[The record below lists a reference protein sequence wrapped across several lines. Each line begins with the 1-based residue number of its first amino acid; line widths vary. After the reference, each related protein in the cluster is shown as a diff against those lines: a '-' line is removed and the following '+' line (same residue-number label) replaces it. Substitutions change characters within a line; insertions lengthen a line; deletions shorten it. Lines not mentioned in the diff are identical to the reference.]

1 MTLSEKQTQSSFYS
15 AREYLIPGLFFTFF
29 SIRIGILPYLLQLF
43 SAFWIF
49 RGLGKLQ
56 NHNKNLR
63 EAYALSAGLLFWQI
77 VLLGLM
83 VSPVAQT
90 PFFSASPIPALA
102 VTGLRMALLLLI
114 RRGLKEMCSFYE
126 ITSERDP
133 FLWLSVWLTSITALG
148 LLFPEISGSFLMGA
162 SMVIWFIALMVS
174 CFRLTEEMLA
184 LMPVFPE
191 PELSPGER
199 RLTKLYFPV
208 CILLTGTCVF
218 WNHLSLDTAEKAP
231 VSQEAQA
238 VSQKLSSLGIPAE
251 ILSDLSQTD
260 LLRMKDA
267 SAVHTDSQKIYFSN
281 QLYSSGQELPK
292 ESLSATAVYV
302 RLSHNRA
309 AVIEHFRIN
318 GFSPWWQDSFA
329 IFPDPVPAEDRSPI
343 SGHLLFSRGG
353 TDYTAP
359 ISRLQKGIRT
369 SASLFGPSSSY
380 CISGAFSFPYGSQN
394 QRGYI
399 LYETQLPDL
408 QSVYL
413 MSFNYYHAG
422 HPFHIPYQRMDR
434 ALMDGFAGGIGT
446 RRMQHYATCW
456 TEEFTVSPAET
467 DDALSPALPEA

>member
-1 MTLSEKQTQSSFYS
+1 MTLNEKQAQSSFYT

-29 SIRIGILPYLLQLF
+29 SIRISILPYILQIL
-43 SAFWIF
+43 SAYWIF

-63 EAYALSAGLLFWQI
+63 EAYALSAGLLFWQML
-77 VLLGLM
+77 LLGLL

-90 PFFSASPIPALA
+90 PLFSASPIPALA

-446 RRMQHYATCW
+446 RRMQHYTTCW
-456 TEEFTVSPAET
+456 TEDFTVSPAET
-467 DDALSPALPEA
+467 DAVLPPAPPEA

>member
-1 MTLSEKQTQSSFYS
+1 MGLLVSPA
-15 AREYLIPGLFFTFF
+15 ARTP
-29 SIRIGILPYLLQLF
+29 LF
-43 SAFWIF
+43 SD
-49 RGLGKLQ
+49 
-56 NHNKNLR
+56 
-63 EAYALSAGLLFWQI
+63 
-77 VLLGLM
+77 
-83 VSPVAQT
+83 SPL
-90 PFFSASPIPALA
+90 PALA

-114 RRGLKEMCSFYE
+114 RRGLKEMCRVYE
-126 ITSERDP
+126 IPSERDP
-133 FLWLSVWLTSITALG
+133 FLWLSVWLAAATVLG
-148 LLFPEISGSFLMGA
+148 LLFPGTSSGLFAGLPVILWFL
-162 SMVIWFIALMVS
+162 VLIVS

-199 RLTKLYFPV
+199 RLTNLYFPV

-231 VSQEAQA
+231 FSQEAQA

-260 LLRMKDA
+260 PPSHEGCLRC
-267 SAVHTDSQKIYFSN
+267 TYCSQKIYFSN
-281 QLYSSGQELPK
+281 QLYSSGQELP
-292 ESLSATAVYV
+292 EGILSATAVYV

-413 MSFNYYHAG
+413 MSFNYYHVG

-434 ALMDGFAGGIGT
+434 GPDGWIRRRNRNTANAALHHLLD
-446 RRMQHYATCW
+446 
-456 TEEFTVSPAET
+456 
-467 DDALSPALPEA
+467 

>member
-1 MTLSEKQTQSSFYS
+1 MTLNEKQTQSSFYT

-29 SIRIGILPYLLQLF
+29 SIRISILPYILQIL
-43 SAFWIF
+43 SAYWIF

-63 EAYALSAGLLFWQI
+63 EAYALSAGLLFWQML
-77 VLLGLM
+77 LLGLL

-90 PFFSASPIPALA
+90 PLFSASPIPALA

-302 RLSHNRA
+302 QLSHNRA

-446 RRMQHYATCW
+446 RRMQHYTTCW

>member
-1 MTLSEKQTQSSFYS
+1 MTLNEKQTQSSFYT

-29 SIRIGILPYLLQLF
+29 SIRISILPYILQSL
-43 SAFWIF
+43 SAYWIF

-63 EAYALSAGLLFWQI
+63 EAYALSAGLLFWQML
-77 VLLGLM
+77 LLGLL

-90 PFFSASPIPALA
+90 PLFSASPIPALA

-446 RRMQHYATCW
+446 RRMQHYTTCW

>member
-1 MTLSEKQTQSSFYS
+1 MGLLVSPA
-15 AREYLIPGLFFTFF
+15 ARTP
-29 SIRIGILPYLLQLF
+29 LF
-43 SAFWIF
+43 SD
-49 RGLGKLQ
+49 
-56 NHNKNLR
+56 
-63 EAYALSAGLLFWQI
+63 
-77 VLLGLM
+77 
-83 VSPVAQT
+83 SPL
-90 PFFSASPIPALA
+90 PALA

-114 RRGLKEMCSFYE
+114 RRGLKEMCRVYE
-126 ITSERDP
+126 IPSERDP
-133 FLWLSVWLTSITALG
+133 FLWLSVWLAAATVLG
-148 LLFPEISGSFLMGA
+148 LLFPGTSSVLFAGLPVILWFL
-162 SMVIWFIALMVS
+162 VLIVS

-281 QLYSSGQELPK
+281 QRYSHGPELPK
-292 ESLSATAVYV
+292 VSLSATAVYV

-446 RRMQHYATCW
+446 RRMQHYTTCW

>member
-1 MTLSEKQTQSSFYS
+1 MTLNEKQTQSSFYT

-29 SIRIGILPYLLQLF
+29 SIRISILPYILQIL
-43 SAFWIF
+43 SAYWIF

-63 EAYALSAGLLFWQI
+63 EAYALSAGLLFWQML
-77 VLLGLM
+77 LLGLL

-90 PFFSASPIPALA
+90 PLFSASPIPALA

-238 VSQKLSSLGIPAE
+238 VFQKLSSLGIPAE

-446 RRMQHYATCW
+446 RRMQHYTTCW

>member
-102 VTGLRMALLLLI
+102 VTSLRMALLLLI
-114 RRGLKEMCSFYE
+114 RRGLKEMCSSYE

-133 FLWLSVWLTSITALG
+133 FLWLSVWLASITALG
-148 LLFPEISGSFLMGA
+148 LLFPEISSSFLMGA
-162 SMVIWFIALMVS
+162 SMVIWFIVLMVS

-184 LMPVFPE
+184 LMPIFPE
-191 PELSPGER
+191 PELSPGEK
-199 RLTKLYFPV
+199 RLTKLYFPA
-208 CILLTGTCVF
+208 CFLLAGTCVF
-218 WNHLSLDTAEKAP
+218 WNHLSLDMTEKAP
-231 VSQEAQA
+231 IFQEAQA

-251 ILSDLSQTD
+251 ILADLSQTD
-260 LLRMKDA
+260 LLRIKDA
-267 SAVHTDSQKIYFSN
+267 SAVHIDSQKIYFSN
-281 QLYSSGQELPK
+281 QLYSYGQEPPEEALY
-292 ESLSATAVYV
+292 ATAVYV
-302 RLSHNRA
+302 RLSHDRA
-309 AVIEHFRIN
+309 AVIEHFHIN
-318 GFSPWWQDSFA
+318 GFSPLWQDGFA
-329 IFPDPVPAEDRSPI
+329 LFPDPIPNEENSRI
-343 SGHLLFSRGG
+343 SGQLLFSKGN

-359 ISRLQKGIRT
+359 ITRLQKGLRT

-380 CISGAFSFPYGSQN
+380 CISGAFSFPFGSIH

-413 MSFNYYHAG
+413 MSFNYYHSG
-422 HPFHIPYQRMDR
+422 HPFHIPYRRMDQ
-434 ALMDGFAGGIGT
+434 ALMKGASGGIGT
-446 RRMQHYATCW
+446 RQMQHYSTCW
-456 TEEFTVSPAET
+456 TEDFTISPAET
-467 DDALSPALPEA
+467 DAVLSPAPPEV